1 MIPGVPTASLGQS
14 IVAEART
21 RWLLARPPALT
32 DGELDVLA
40 RLGPDLPRWR
50 WAEKFNVSVLEIER
64 AEAWLRAKGE
74 G

>member
-1 MIPGVPTASLGQS
+1 
-14 IVAEART
+14 
-21 RWLLARPPALT
+21 LLARPPALT